1 MKNFIFTLKKRNNT
15 MIYNVETAI
24 NKMEGYCLYQERC
37 HQEVENKLWSMNL
50 GPQIKESVMLHLL
63 ENDFLN
69 EERFSKAFARGK
81 FRIKKWG
88 KQRIKREFKARNISE
103 YNITSGLAEIAEDE
117 YLKTFEELAYK
128 RFSEIKETNIY
139 KKRKKIADYLL
150 YRGWESDMVYNK
162 VLELVKK

>member
-1 MKNFIFTLKKRNNT
+1 
-15 MIYNVETAI
+15 
-24 NKMEGYCLYQERC
+24 
-37 HQEVENKLWSMNL
+37 MNL

-103 YNITSGLAEIAEDE
+103 YNIISGLAEIAEDE

>member
-1 MKNFIFTLKKRNNT
+1 
-15 MIYNVETAI
+15 MIYTVEMAI
-24 NKMEGYCLYQERC
+24 NKMESYCLYQERC
-37 HQEVENKLWSMNL
+37 HQEVENKLRTLKL
-50 GPQIKESVMLHLL
+50 GSQIKESVMLHLL

-103 YNITSGLAEIAEDE
+103 YNIISGLAEIAEDE
-117 YLKTFEELAYK
+117 YLKTFEELAFK
-128 RFSEIKETNIY
+128 RYSEIKETNIY